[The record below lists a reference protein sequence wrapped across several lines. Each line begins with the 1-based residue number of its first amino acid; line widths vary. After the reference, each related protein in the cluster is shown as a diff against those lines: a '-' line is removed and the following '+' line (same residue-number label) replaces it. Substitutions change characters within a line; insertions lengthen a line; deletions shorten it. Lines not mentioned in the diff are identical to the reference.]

1 MMTALIR
8 GAPVRTGGGYQ
19 YRLCPAN
26 ESLTEECFMRRPL
39 EFVRTSQQL
48 AWNNGTRMKIQGVWV
63 DNGTNPIGSTWARNP
78 IVSSARP
85 RFSAGTR

>member
-19 YRLCPAN
+19 YRLCRAN

-48 AWNNGTRMKIQGVWV
+48 AWNNSMR
-63 DNGTNPIGSTWARNP
+63 
-78 IVSSARP
+78 
-85 RFSAGTR
+85 